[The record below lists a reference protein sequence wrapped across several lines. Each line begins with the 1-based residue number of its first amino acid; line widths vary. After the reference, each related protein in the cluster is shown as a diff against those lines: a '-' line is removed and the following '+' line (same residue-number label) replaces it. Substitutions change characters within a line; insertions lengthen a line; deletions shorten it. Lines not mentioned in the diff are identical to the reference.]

1 MKFMATWNIPAAH
14 VQTAQQRFVKKGGL
28 YGDVKLL
35 GQWHSVNGVEGWSL
49 VETDS
54 AMAINAWLDSWADL
68 LDITITPVVE
78 AEEAGGFLTRKF
90 KKR

>member
-1 MKFMATWNIPAAH
+1 MISFPAMSNGDVDARRRLIPIQENVMKFMATWNIPAAH
-14 VQTAQQRFVKKGGL
+14 VQTAKQRFVKKGGL

-54 AMAINAWLDSWADL
+54 AMAINAWLDS
-68 LDITITPVVE
+68 
-78 AEEAGGFLTRKF
+78 
-90 KKR
+90 